1 MVLSVLRNAGG
12 RPLLAGGCVRDALL
26 GVASKDVDI
35 EVYGAGIDDLQAEL
49 EEAGLRVDAVGRSFG
64 VLKTKVG
71 DEEFDIALP
80 RRDSKV
86 GSGHRGFDVIADHTL
101 DPVDASGRRD
111 FTINSMMWDP
121 HTGDLIDAHGGLNDL
136 DQLLLRHTTDAFAD
150 DPLRALRGV
159 QFAGRFG
166 MTFDPATAQLCNDLA
181 DTYTELPVERVWGE
195 WAKIATKAERPGMS
209 LSALKAIGW
218 DRHYPQLTAIDGVAQ
233 DPGWHP
239 EGTVEVH
246 TAQAADSAATIA
258 AHAGLSADDRQVLTF
273 GAIAHD
279 FGKATHTQVHSD
291 GRVTSRGHAEAGVEP
306 TLKFL
311 RSIGCPERLAEQ
323 VVPLVREHMCAAT
336 THGPTPS
343 AVRRLSRRLGPTSI
357 EMWAMVVQA
366 DNMGRGTASKP
377 GPAGDWVR
385 IADQIGVR
393 NAPRPPIL
401 TGQHLIDAG
410 LRPGPDFK
418 PLLDG
423 ALAAQDDGV
432 IHDGPSAQA
441 WLRTRLAGTGQR

>member
-1 MVLSVLRNAGG
+1 MLHDAGG

-26 GVASKDVDI
+26 GVPSKDVDI
-35 EVYGAGIDDLQAEL
+35 EVYGVSIDDLHAGL
-49 EEAGLRVDAVGRSFG
+49 ENSGLRVDAVGRSFG
-64 VLKTKVG
+64 VLKTRVG

-80 RRDSKV
+80 RRDSKI
-86 GSGHRGFDVIADHTL
+86 GAGHRGFDVEADHTL

-121 HTGDLIDAHGGLNDL
+121 YTGDLVDAHGGLADL

-166 MTFDPATAQLCNDLA
+166 MTFDPGTAQLCRDLA
-181 DTYTELPVERVWGE
+181 DSYHELPVERVWGE
-195 WAKIATKAERPGMS
+195 WSKISTKAERPGMS
-209 LSALKAIGW
+209 LAALKAIGW

-239 EGTVEVH
+239 EGTVDVH
-246 TAQAADSAATIA
+246 TAQAADAAAVIA
-258 AHAGLSADDRQVLTF
+258 ERSGLSSDDRQVLTF

-279 FGKATHTQVHSD
+279 FGKATHTQLHAD
-291 GRVTSRGHAEAGVEP
+291 GRVTSRGHAEAGVQP
-306 TLKFL
+306 ALQFL
-311 RSIGCPERLAEQ
+311 RSIGCPERVAEH

-336 THGPTPS
+336 TEGPTPS
-343 AVRRLSRRLGPTSI
+343 AVRRLARRLGPTSI

-385 IADQIGVR
+385 VADQIGVL
-393 NAPRPPIL
+393 NAAPPPIL
-401 TGQHLIDAG
+401 TGHHLIDAG
-410 LRPGPDFK
+410 LRPGPEFK
-418 PLLDG
+418 PLLD
-423 ALAAQDDGV
+423 AAQDAQDAGV
-432 IHDGPSAQA
+432 IHDIASAQA
-441 WLRTRLAGTGQR
+441 WLRTRIS